1 MKFLMV
7 ASGVAVAS
15 AIPLQPALIELERP
29 TFAKGIPTA
38 CEYTEHPG
46 RNLGHIYAE
55 GHSVEYD
62 NLEEAKAKCDE
73 IGPNCGG
80 VVEKRTAKDVEEGAT
95 FELMSG
101 RRLFVGE
108 TDIQFAHLKGLCAF
122 PIPNTNFPHT
132 NNKDTIA
139 EVENLRWKLSNGPS
153 FARLDDGRDHGSAS
167 RLPDG
172 KYDVF
177 EVDDCIEQCAQR
189 SDCQSGHYCAV
200 GKGGA
205 AGVCY
210 LSGDWSP
217 YGDDSAEGCMS
228 AQNFKKTHDW
238 VKPVM
243 RTEAGEYVK
252 EQWHSKET
260 RDNAAALKKEAE
272 AESIPTES
280 EEQMEKEDAEAA
292 NGP

>member
-1 MKFLMV
+1 MKFLLV
-7 ASGVAVAS
+7 ASAAAAAT
-15 AIPLQPALIELERP
+15 AIPLQPAFIELERP
-29 TFAKGIPTA
+29 TFAKGVPTA
-38 CEYTEHPG
+38 CEYKEHPE
-46 RNLGHIYAE
+46 RNLGHIFAE
-55 GHSVEYD
+55 GHSVTYD
-62 NLEEAKAKCDE
+62 NLPEAKAKCDE

-80 VVEKRTAKDVEEGAT
+80 VVEARASETEKT

-101 RRLFVGE
+101 RRVFVG
-108 TDIQFAHLKGLCAF
+108 TPAQFAHVKGLCAF
-122 PIPNTNFPHT
+122 PLPNTNFPHT
-132 NNKDTIA
+132 NQESVRA
-139 EVENLRWKLSNGPS
+139 EVQALRWKLSNGPS
-153 FARLDDGRDHGSAS
+153 FARLDDGRDHGAAS

-172 KYDVF
+172 KIDAF
-177 EVDDCIEQCAQR
+177 EVYDCIESCAER
-189 SDCQSGHYCAV
+189 ADCQSGHYCAV
-200 GKGGA
+200 GVGGA

-243 RTEAGEYVK
+243 RTEAGDYVK

-272 AESIPTES
+272 EESIPMES
-280 EEQMEKEDAEAA
+280 EEKQKEEDEEAA